1 MRWREAKKAPRQVKS
16 KEPLIRSDSIFPRVK
31 SFIIDCFM
39 IYTPIL
45 YVMTYFIYGGAEEF
59 RENEEAHIYAL
70 LLFLFIDSLL
80 NGSGK
85 LSTPGKKAYEQSVV
99 DINSGERLGFF
110 RYLSRG
116 VIFLFFSALLI
127 GFVVPF
133 YRKDRRGI
141 HDVLTN
147 SVLTERRD

>member
-16 KEPLIRSDSIFPRVK
+16 KEPLIGSDSIFPRVK

-70 LLFLFIDSLL
+70 LLFLSIDSLL
-80 NGSGK
+80 NGSRK

-110 RYLSRG
+110 RYLLRG

-127 GFVVPF
+127 GFAVPF